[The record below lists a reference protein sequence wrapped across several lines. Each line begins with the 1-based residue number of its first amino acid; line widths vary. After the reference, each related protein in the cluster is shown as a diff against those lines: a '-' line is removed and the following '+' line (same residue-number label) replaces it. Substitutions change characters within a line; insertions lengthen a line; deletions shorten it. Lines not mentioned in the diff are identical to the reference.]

1 MGVSMRLALIFIDRG
16 GLFITEILINE
27 QIRDKEVR
35 LLDTDGAQLGIFPIK
50 EAQMLADIKQLDLVS
65 IAPAAKPPVCKIMD
79 YSKYKF
85 EQEKKLKE
93 ARKKQKSF
101 DLKEL
106 RLSPN
111 IDTHDI
117 NVKLKKAVE
126 FLKNGDK
133 VKVTVRFRNWRE
145 LARTETAYAI
155 LKQFAEDISEFGI
168 VEKPAKLEGRNL
180 IMFLAPH
187 PQK

>member
-1 MGVSMRLALIFIDRG
+1 
-16 GLFITEILINE
+16 
-27 QIRDKEVR
+27 
-35 LLDTDGAQLGIFPIK
+35 LLDTDGTQLGIVPIK
-50 EAQMLADIKQLDLVS
+50 EAQRLADDKQLDLVN
-65 IAPAAKPPVCKIMD
+65 IAPTAKPPVCKIMD

-85 EQEKKLKE
+85 ETEKKLKE

-145 LARTETAYAI
+145 LARTETAHAI
-155 LKQFAEDISEFGI
+155 LKQFAEDISELGS

-180 IMFLAPH
+180 TMFLAPNS
-187 PQK
+187 QK